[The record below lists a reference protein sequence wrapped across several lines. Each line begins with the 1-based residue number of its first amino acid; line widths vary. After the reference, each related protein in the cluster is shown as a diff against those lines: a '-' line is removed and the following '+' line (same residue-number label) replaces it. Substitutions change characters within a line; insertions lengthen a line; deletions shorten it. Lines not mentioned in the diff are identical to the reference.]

1 MENLRINHQLKNK
14 LFLESDKLFIDLEKK
29 IAQEISNTKGGNSW
43 LDCLATR
50 VVAVQNVFMPSDE
63 IDREKF
69 FNITDKIS
77 NGPFGNS
84 EIRKL
89 KDEYPDDPPEDKKR
103 ELIEKLKEHILQIIN
118 DNF

>member
-1 MENLRINHQLKNK
+1 MENLRINHQLKDK

-29 IAQEISNTKGGNSW
+29 IAQEISDTKEGNSW

-50 VVAVQNVFMPSDE
+50 VVAVQNIFKPSNE
-63 IDREKF
+63 IDRETF
-69 FNITDKIS
+69 FNITGRIS

-89 KDEYPDDPPEDKKR
+89 KGEYPDDLPEDKKR